1 MPVDQFARLK
11 ERAFARIDSWTTD
24 QRRALTV
31 ELHAMRRLED
41 LVSVSQLK
49 SVAPANPGLRIEP
62 RALSTLF
69 HLHQQPARSRR
80 FEHPSEEDDRK
91 REVDHVQSEAPFEM
105 QGGKSTSLD
114 SLPHAF
120 E

>member
-1 MPVDQFARLK
+1 MPVDQFGSRLE

-24 QRRALTV
+24 QRRALLA

-41 LVSVSQLK
+41 LMSQLK

-91 REVDHVQSEAPFEM
+91 HEVDHVQSEAPFEM